1 MGDKVNAVIE
11 RIRTAGSALAAGVGQ
26 GGKTAVEAARQGAGL
41 QLGLLASVGSA
52 VEDQW
57 QAATRIR
64 DGADF
69 LQSQRKFG
77 EALYDSTLSYFD
89 GLREAGFGAQTGW
102 LAAANTVAAGFG
114 LTRKDH

>member
-11 RIRTAGSALAAGVGQ
+11 RVRAAGSALAAGVGQ
-26 GGKTAVEAARQGAGL
+26 SGRTTVDAVRLGAGL
-41 QLGLLASVGSA
+41 QLGLAASVGSA

-57 QAATRIR
+57 QAAGKIR
-64 DGADF
+64 DTADL

-77 EALYDSTLSYFD
+77 EALYDSTLNYFD
-89 GLREAGFGAQTGW
+89 GLREAGFSVQAGW

>member
-1 MGDKVNAVIE
+1 MGDKVQTVIE

-26 GGKTAVEAARQGAGL
+26 GSKATVEVARQGAGL

-57 QAATRIR
+57 QAAAKVR

-77 EALYDSTLSYFD
+77 EALYDSTLNYLD

-114 LTRKDH
+114 LARNNH